1 VGAAL
6 IVCWSV
12 ADVHEAAAQVIVGAT
27 AGVSIQSEGARDEPY
42 LYPPFGGTSF
52 STVVFVDVT
61 ASPTVTVGG
70 EVSLAAN
77 ISGSQFQRTSVG
89 IYSFVSD
96 HHDSIFS
103 GVVKVNTPKSN
114 PVYAA
119 MAAGAGLAHRDTNRT
134 GTVTS
139 NFPPVTTPATQN
151 VSDVV
156 FAFNWGAD
164 GVFAASHRVAIMVLF
179 RAYYL
184 IDDDRLA
191 DGVVQRGVS
200 SLIFRY
206 GVGARVRL

>member
-1 VGAAL
+1 MV
-6 IVCWSV
+6 
-12 ADVHEAAAQVIVGAT
+12 AQVTLGAT
-27 AGVSIQSEGARDEPY
+27 AGLSTQSAGASEQPY

-52 STVVFVDVT
+52 SSVIFVDGT
-61 ASPTVTVGG
+61 ASSTVTVGG

-77 ISGSQFQRTSVG
+77 ISGSQFQRSSVG

-103 GVVKVNTPKSN
+103 GVLKVNTPKSN

-119 MAAGAGLAHRDTNRT
+119 MAAGVGLARRDTTRT

-151 VSDVV
+151 LSNVV
-156 FAFNWGAD
+156 LAFNWGVD
-164 GVFAASHRVAIMVLF
+164 GVFATTDRVAIVALF

-184 IDDDRLA
+184 IDDDRTP
-191 DGVVQRGVS
+191 DGIVQRGVS
-200 SLIFRY
+200 SVIFRY
-206 GVGARVRL
+206 GAGVQIRF